1 MKICE
6 EYSHLKAQEIIDGK
20 GSVLTEI
27 RTFLNDK
34 TIILAKNETIP
45 IKKIIASKFNN
56 AGWSDKVKVGTTNL
70 TISFLKDEIGVCF
83 QLGNVARTY
92 ADVLKLC
99 LLGEKNKIKA
109 GIIIVPDKLESKILG
124 ANYAD
129 YQRLANE
136 IKLFKD
142 ILRTPI
148 LIIGLSN

>member
-1 MKICE
+1 MKVCE
-6 EYSHLKAQEIIDGK
+6 EYSHLNAIEIIESK
-20 GSVLTEI
+20 GHLLKQV

-34 TIILAKNETIP
+34 SCVFAKNATIP
-45 IKKIIASKFNN
+45 IKKKIALKFNN
-56 AGWSDKVKVGTTNL
+56 AGWSDKVRVSKSNL

-99 LLGEKNKIKA
+99 LLGEKGKIKA
-109 GIIIVPDKLESKILG
+109 GIIIVPDKLESKMLG
-124 ANYAD
+124 TNYAD
-129 YQRLANE
+129 YRRLSGE
-136 IKLFKD
+136 IKIFKD